1 MIMMAP
7 MPPFSAGIY
16 RRRLRVGLRIRAL
29 IALPRFF
36 QRTLITRRVEKIAAP
51 AAAAR
56 ESKVRVGECKDCGK
70 QNCKQF
76 DGSVHG
82 STCMLPATVSR
93 QLLIEQF
100 HHRGPRTTHS
110 IATAPHKFRAAC
122 GTARLCNAP
131 EPRATAFVSRVL
143 VARWPGR
150 STNRHTAQDATA
162 TLATIAADNGPA
174 ATFLLKSRN
183 ATEPLI

>member
-1 MIMMAP
+1 MIVMAP

-16 RRRLRVGLRIRAL
+16 RRRLRVGLRIRSP

-76 DGSVHG
+76 DGIVHG
-82 STCMLPATVSR
+82 STFMLPATVSR
-93 QLLIEQF
+93 QMLTEQF
-100 HHRGPRTTHS
+100 HHRGPRTIHA
-110 IATAPHKFRAAC
+110 IASDPLKFYAAC
-122 GTARLCNAP
+122 GTTRLCNAT
-131 EPRATAFVSRVL
+131 EPRATAFMNKVL

-150 STNRHTAQDATA
+150 STNCLRFYRSQYP
-162 TLATIAADNGPA
+162 LGP
-174 ATFLLKSRN
+174 R
-183 ATEPLI
+183 